1 MDLSTQ
7 AIGCLV
13 ALITVLATVTLL
25 LFKNINR
32 PEPQHVQRQQHAAVA
47 GQEVRAKP
55 QHMLIRHD
63 PSRCGTRE
71 ARTQDCTI

>member
-1 MDLSTQ
+1 
-7 AIGCLV
+7 
-13 ALITVLATVTLL
+13 
-25 LFKNINR
+25 
-32 PEPQHVQRQQHAAVA
+32 VA
-47 GQEVRAKP
+47 GQEEEEEEEEVRAKP